1 MTRARP
7 GTETQALR
15 LKKATRAAHDRVR
28 ALSARDKGTAA
39 EPAAWCA
46 LLRALDAERG
56 PLIRLAER
64 IDEQTASCLAAIE
77 RDHEN
82 KQLKGVLHALID
94 RFTLVQERFLAVVE
108 ARTRVLKATEKK
120 SDDGVT
126 AFPDIADLDLA
137 RLLE

>member
-1 MTRARP
+1 MA
-7 GTETQALR
+7 QALR

-39 EPAAWCA
+39 ESAAWCD

-56 PLIRLAER
+56 PLICLSER
-64 IDEQTASCLAAIE
+64 IDEQTASWHAAFE
-77 RDHEN
+77 RDPEN
-82 KQLKGVLHALID
+82 KQLRRVSHALID
-94 RFTLVQERFLAVVE
+94 RFTLVLERFLAVVE
-108 ARTRVLKATEKK
+108 SHTRVLNATEKMT
-120 SDDGVT
+120 DDGLT